1 MSPDIRAAARRIG
14 SVVVA
19 PNCLRGYATS
29 VEVADAL
36 AVGVRRALPHASV
49 TVLPLADGGDGTLSV
64 LHEVLGGR
72 LMPVTAQDASGRAQR
87 ISWLAL
93 DSRTA
98 VVETASICGLGG
110 TSPRNLRPLAASSAG
125 VGTVIAHA
133 IANGAKTV
141 LLALGGTAVV
151 DGGAGALHALGARFL
166 DSAGKRV
173 VPVPS
178 TLREAAL
185 IDLAPARRLLDGV
198 SLRLLPD
205 VRPSL
210 AENLAFFGAQKGMTE
225 QDRPIAAGALSQ
237 LVGLLAAAGDE
248 AAPARFRSGW
258 FGAGGGIGFG
268 LAAAATAE
276 AKPGAEAL
284 LDMVDRTGAVRSA
297 DLAVTAEGKVD
308 ESTWRGKLPGTIAS
322 RRAADG
328 LRTGVVAIR
337 FAGRSPDP
345 LIAHHPVADPPP
357 TSPLTGAALW
367 SGLADAAA
375 RSCTPFAAVMPS

>member
-1 MSPDIRAAARRIG
+1 MSPDIRAAARRIS

-19 PNCLRGYATS
+19 PNCLRGHATS
-29 VEVADAL
+29 VQVADAL
-36 AVGVRRALPHASV
+36 AVGVRRALPHARV
-49 TVLPLADGGDGTLSV
+49 TVLPLADGGDGTLAV

-72 LMPVTAQDASGRAQR
+72 LMPVTAQDVLGRGQR
-87 ISWLAL
+87 TSWLGL
-93 DSRTA
+93 DSGTA

-110 TSPRNLRPLAASSAG
+110 TNPRHLRPLTASSAG

-133 IANGAKTV
+133 IAKGAKV
-141 LLALGGTAVV
+141 LLLALGGTAVV

-166 DSAGKRV
+166 DSSGKRV

-178 TLREAAL
+178 TLREVAR

-198 SLRLLPD
+198 TLRLLPD

-237 LVGLLAAAGDE
+237 FTSLLAAAGDE
-248 AAPARFRSGW
+248 AAPARFRRGW

-268 LAAAATAE
+268 LAAAAEAE

-284 LDMVDRTGAVRSA
+284 LEMVDRTGAVGSA
-297 DLAVTAEGKVD
+297 DFAVTAEGKVD
-308 ESTWRGKLPGTIAS
+308 ESTWRGKLPGTVAA

-328 LRTGVVAIR
+328 LPTGVVAIR

-345 LIAHHPVADPPP
+345 LISHYPVADPPP
-357 TSPLTGAALW
+357 ASPLTGAELW

-375 RSCTPFAAVMPS
+375 RACTPSAAVMPS